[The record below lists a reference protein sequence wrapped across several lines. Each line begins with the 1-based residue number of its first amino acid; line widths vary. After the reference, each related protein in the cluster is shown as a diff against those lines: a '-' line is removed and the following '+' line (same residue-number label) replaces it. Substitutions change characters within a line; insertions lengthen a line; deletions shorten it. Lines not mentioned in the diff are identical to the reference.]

1 MAIVRQGPTL
11 EEFLALPEEKPALEY
26 HEGVVTQTVAFGLVQ
41 SALLVELMMHLDRQ
55 LRPGK
60 RAYVFPS
67 LRTTYA
73 GDSHMS
79 HLAVYHRDRI
89 PRDPGGRLV
98 DEARTPPDLAVEI
111 ISPGQ
116 TLRELAATCRWYV
129 DHGVQV
135 ALLVDDRDE
144 SVHAFRPNTPPTVHH
159 RGQRVTLDEIAPDL
173 HLDVD
178 RIFDALDTDY
188 EP

>member
-1 MAIVRQGPTL
+1 MAIVRQGLTL

-26 HEGVVTQTVAFGLVQ
+26 CEGVVTQKVAPTYEHSVLQSRIIWEFMRQLEPRRMGLV
-41 SALLVELMMHLDRQ
+41 LPELRSVY
-55 LRPGK
+55 PE
-60 RAYVFPS
+60 RAYVP
-67 LRTTYA
+67 
-73 GDSHMS
+73 DV
-79 HLAVYHRDRI
+79 AVYRRERLPRRHPRQRI
-89 PRDPGGRLV
+89 GELRI
-98 DEARTPPDLAVEI
+98 PPDLAVEI

-116 TLRELAATCRWYV
+116 TLRELQAKCSRYV
-129 DHGVQV
+129 DLGVQV

-144 SVHAFRPNTPPTVHH
+144 TIHAFRPNTPPTVHH
-159 RGQRVTLDEIAPDL
+159 CGQRVALDEIAPGL